1 MKTETIQTPDG
12 CDLVFDVL
20 EGENKG
26 FLLVHGLAS
35 NARLWDGLAEQLNV
49 SGHQVA
55 IVDQRGHGRS
65 GKPDTGYDF
74 DTITSDLA
82 QVAEFLGKKYG
93 FQKPIVVGQ
102 SWGAAV
108 VESFAQNYPD
118 LTSGIVAVDGGFGAL
133 KESFPNWEDCQRV
146 LAPPN
151 MLGMKWTVFE
161 DMVRTAHPDWP
172 ETGIRG
178 VLANMEKLP
187 DGTLRP
193 WLKWDNHMK
202 ILYHLWQH
210 NPFEI
215 CAKIEVPILFVP
227 AGGDPVRD
235 PQKRA
240 GLDRL
245 SVTAKKCKTVWFDPA
260 SHDLHAQY
268 PNQLAQ
274 LLISELKDGIFS

>member
-12 CDLVFDVL
+12 CNLVFDVL

-74 DTITSDLA
+74 ATITSDLA
-82 QVAEFLGKKYG
+82 QIADFLSKKYN

-108 VESFAQNYPD
+108 VESFAQNYPE

-133 KESFPNWEDCQRV
+133 IESFPDWEDCQKV

-172 ETGIRG
+172 ESGIRG

-193 WLKWDNHMK
+193 WLKRENHMK

-215 CAKIEVPILFVP
+215 CAKIDVPILFVP
-227 AGGDPVRD
+227 AGGDPLRD
-235 PQKRA
+235 QHKRD

-245 SVTAKKCKTVWFDPA
+245 SVIAKKCKTVWFDPA
-260 SHDLHAQY
+260 SHDLHAQF
-268 PNQLAQ
+268 PTQLAQ
-274 LLISELKDGIFS
+274 LLVSELKDGIFS